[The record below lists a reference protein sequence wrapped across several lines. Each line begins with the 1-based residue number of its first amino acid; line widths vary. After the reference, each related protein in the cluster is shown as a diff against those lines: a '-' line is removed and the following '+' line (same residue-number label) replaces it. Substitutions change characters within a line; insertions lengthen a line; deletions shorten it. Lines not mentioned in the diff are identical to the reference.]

1 MASSVG
7 GNGGIIGASN
17 VPTSAN
23 PNAQVTDITSSGC
36 FNRTGTTATV
46 IVVGGGG
53 GGAQAGGGAGGVLV
67 TECHPLPSNAVPV
80 TIGAGGAGR
89 PDPAPYADP
98 GTSGSASVFG
108 SATPLT
114 ANGGGG
120 GGGNFGNGGGGGNE
134 TAAPNS
140 PSTAPRSVFGTAG
153 QGFNGGSGG
162 GFQQAGGGGGAGMAG
177 ASVSVYGGH
186 GGAGRNL
193 QPYGVPKCI
202 GDCGVLGGGGGGT
215 LAQFGDGL
223 PADAN
228 CSAGPVFQ
236 IHAAPFSPAE
246 QYAAGGIG
254 GGGQGGVKRAI
265 SCGGIFFAPTN
276 GTANTGGGG
285 GGDNAGYANGPGI
298 AGTGGSGRVIVVEPG
313 VAAGTVGDGVYSM
326 QAQFNAK
333 AASRWK

>member
-17 VPTSAN
+17 VPTAAN

-67 TECHPLPSNAVPV
+67 TECHPLPASAVPV

-120 GGGNFGNGGGGGNE
+120 GGGNRGNGGGGGNE
-134 TAAPNS
+134 TAAP
-140 PSTAPRSVFGTAG
+140 APPGTQQSVFGTVG
-153 QGFNGGSGG
+153 QGFNGGAGS
-162 GFQQAGGGGGAGMAG
+162 GFQQAGGGGGASQAG
-177 ASVSVYGGH
+177 GTASTFGAH
-186 GGAGRNL
+186 GGTGKNL

-202 GDCGVLGGGGGGT
+202 GSCGVLGGGGGGA
-215 LAQFGDGL
+215 LAQFGDGDN
-223 PADAN
+223 ACAN
-228 CSAGPVFQ
+228 CSEGPKGQV
-236 IHAAPFSPAE
+236 HNGPYSAVE

-254 GGGQGGVKRAI
+254 GGGQGGVKIATP
-265 SCGGIFFAPTN
+265 SGGIFLAPAN

-285 GGDNAGYANGPGI
+285 GGDNAGYDNGPGV